1 MLTWLQRIDRKSLL
15 FFLSIVG
22 PGFITANVDNDAAG
36 ITTYSVAGSHYGY
49 ALLWSFIPM
58 LALLVIVQ
66 EMVARLGVVTGKG
79 LSDLIR
85 EEYGVKTTVF
95 VMLAL
100 LVTNLGTC
108 AAEFAGLAASLELF
122 GVSRYFS
129 VPLACGVIWLLV
141 VRGNYK
147 TVERVFLGACIIY
160 FSYILSGF
168 MARPDWGE
176 VARHTV
182 WPTFHVDAA
191 FIGVLVGMVGTTI
204 SPWMQFYQQASIVE
218 KNVRIEDYRFV
229 RWDVIL
235 GCVMAST
242 VAFFIVM
249 ACGATL
255 FKSGIVIGT
264 AEDAA
269 MALTPLAGEF
279 AKVLFAVGLVNASL
293 FAATILPLST
303 TYTIC
308 EGMGWESGVNKEFSE
323 APQFM
328 GLYTGL
334 ILFSGGL
341 ILIPGAPL
349 IRIMLVSQIV
359 NGILLPFVL
368 IFILLLIN
376 KKDLM
381 GAYVNGRL
389 NNCVS
394 WGSVVILIGLSIA
407 LIYLAAAQ
415 MMAG

>member
-1 MLTWLQRIDRKSLL
+1 MLGLIKKIDGKKLL
-15 FFLSIVG
+15 FFLSIMG

-49 ALLWSFIPM
+49 ALLWSFVPM
-58 LALLVIVQ
+58 VFLLIIVQ

-95 VMLAL
+95 VMAAL
-100 LVTNLGTC
+100 LLTNLGTC
-108 AAEFAGLAASLELF
+108 AAEFAGLAASLEIF
-122 GVSRYFS
+122 GVSRYVT
-129 VPLACGVIWLLV
+129 VPIACAVIWFLV
-141 VRGNYK
+141 VRGNYR
-147 TVERVFLGACIIY
+147 TVEKVFLGACIIY

-168 MARPDWGE
+168 MAKPDWGE

-182 WPTFHVDAA
+182 YPTFYMNAA
-191 FIGVLVGMVGTTI
+191 FIGLLIGMVGTTI

-218 KNVRIEDYRFV
+218 KQVRIEDYPYV

-235 GCVMAST
+235 GCLMAST
-242 VAFFIVM
+242 VAFFIVV

-255 FKSGIVIGT
+255 HVNNIIIHT

-269 MALTPLAGEF
+269 KALTPLAGRF
-279 AKVLFAVGLVNASL
+279 ANILFAIGLTNASL

-308 EGMGWESGVNKEFSE
+308 EGMGWEAGVNKTFQE

-334 ILFSGGL
+334 IILSGGF

-349 IRIMLVSQIV
+349 IMIMLVSQIV

-368 IFILLLIN
+368 IFILLLVN
-376 KKDLM
+376 KERLM
-381 GAYVNGRL
+381 GSYVNGRWS
-389 NNCVS
+389 NGIA
-394 WGSVVILIGLSIA
+394 WGAVVILIFLSVA
-407 LIYLAAAQ
+407 LIVDVIRQVLA
-415 MMAG
+415 

>member
-1 MLTWLQRIDRKSLL
+1 MRRLIQKVDGKKLL
-15 FFLSIVG
+15 FFLSIMG
-22 PGFITANVDNDAAG
+22 PGIITANVDNDAAG

-58 LALLVIVQ
+58 VFLLIIVQ

-95 VMLAL
+95 VMAAL
-100 LVTNLGTC
+100 LITNLGTC
-108 AAEFAGLAASLELF
+108 AAEFAGLAASLEIF
-122 GVSRYFS
+122 GVSRYVT
-129 VPLACGVIWLLV
+129 VPIACVVIWFLV
-141 VRGNYK
+141 VHGNYR
-147 TVERVFLGACIIY
+147 TVEKVFLGACIIY

-168 MARPDWGE
+168 MAKPDWGE

-182 WPTFHVDAA
+182 YPTFYMNAA
-191 FIGVLVGMVGTTI
+191 FIGLLIGMVGTTI

-218 KNVRIEDYRFV
+218 KQVRIEDYTYV

-235 GCVMAST
+235 GCLMAST
-242 VAFFIVM
+242 VAFFIVV

-255 FKSGIVIGT
+255 HINNILIHT

-269 MALTPLAGEF
+269 MALTPLAGGF
-279 AKVLFAVGLVNASL
+279 ANILFAIGLTNASL

-308 EGMGWESGVNKEFSE
+308 EGMGWEAGVNKTFQE

-334 ILFSGGL
+334 IILSGGF

-349 IRIMLVSQIV
+349 IKIMLVSQVI

-368 IFILLLIN
+368 IFILLLVN
-376 KKDLM
+376 KKRLM
-381 GAYVNGRL
+381 GPYVNGPFS
-389 NNCVS
+389 NGIA
-394 WGSVVILIGLSIA
+394 WGAVVILVFLSGA
-407 LIYLAAAQ
+407 LIVDVVRQVLA
-415 MMAG
+415 

>member
-1 MLTWLQRIDRKSLL
+1 
-15 FFLSIVG
+15 
-22 PGFITANVDNDAAG
+22 
-36 ITTYSVAGSHYGY
+36 
-49 ALLWSFIPM
+49 
-58 LALLVIVQ
+58 
-66 EMVARLGVVTGKG
+66 VVK
-79 LSDLIR
+79 
-85 EEYGVKTTVF
+85 
-95 VMLAL
+95 
-100 LVTNLGTC
+100 
-108 AAEFAGLAASLELF
+108 
-122 GVSRYFS
+122 
-129 VPLACGVIWLLV
+129 
-141 VRGNYK
+141 GNYK

-168 MARPDWGE
+168 MAKPDWGE
-176 VARHTV
+176 VVRHTV
-182 WPTFHVDAA
+182 TPTFHMDTAYVGLL
-191 FIGVLVGMVGTTI
+191 IGMVGTTI

-218 KNVRIEDYRFV
+218 KNVRIEDYKFV

-255 FKSGIVIGT
+255 FKSGIVINT

-269 MALTPLAGEF
+269 LALTPLAGEF

-349 IRIMLVSQIV
+349 IKIMLVSQVV

-381 GAYVNGRL
+381 GAYVNGRI
-389 NNCVS
+389 NNWVS
-394 WGSVVILIGLSIA
+394 WASVAVLIGLSIA
-407 LIYLAAAQ
+407 LIVLAVRQ
-415 MMAG
+415 MIAGS

>member
-1 MLTWLQRIDRKSLL
+1 MRSLINKIDGKKLL
-15 FFLSIVG
+15 FFLSIMG
-22 PGFITANVDNDAAG
+22 PGLITANVDNDAAG

-58 LALLVIVQ
+58 VFLLIIVQ

-95 VMLAL
+95 VMAAL
-100 LVTNLGTC
+100 LLTNLGTC
-108 AAEFAGLAASLELF
+108 AAEFAGLAASLEIF
-122 GVSRYFS
+122 GVSRYVT
-129 VPLACGVIWLLV
+129 VPIACAVIWLLV
-141 VRGNYK
+141 VRGNYR
-147 TVERVFLGACIIY
+147 TVEKVFLGACIIY

-168 MARPDWGE
+168 MAKPDWGE
-176 VARHTV
+176 VARHTIY
-182 WPTFHVDAA
+182 PTFYMNAA
-191 FIGVLVGMVGTTI
+191 FIGLLIGMVGTTI

-218 KNVRIEDYRFV
+218 KQVRIEDYTYV
-229 RWDVIL
+229 RWDVVL
-235 GCVMAST
+235 GCLMAST

-255 FKSGIVIGT
+255 HANNILIHT

-269 MALTPLAGEF
+269 MALTPLAGRF
-279 AKVLFAVGLVNASL
+279 ANILFAIGLTNASL

-308 EGMGWESGVNKEFSE
+308 EGMGWEAGINKSFQE

-334 ILFSGGL
+334 IILSGSF

-349 IRIMLVSQIV
+349 ITIMLVSQVI

-376 KKDLM
+376 KKHLM
-381 GAYVNGRL
+381 GIYVNGRVY
-389 NNCVS
+389 NWVS
-394 WGSVVILIGLSIA
+394 WISVIVLIGLSVA
-407 LIYLAAAQ
+407 LIYLSANQ
-415 MMAG
+415 FFS

>member
-1 MLTWLQRIDRKSLL
+1 MLDRLRNIDRKSLL
-15 FFLSIVG
+15 FFLSMIG

-58 LALLVIVQ
+58 LALLIIVQ

-85 EEYGVKTTVF
+85 EEYGVRTTVF
-95 VMLAL
+95 VMFAL
-100 LVTNLGTC
+100 LLTNLGTC
-108 AAEFAGLAASLELF
+108 AAEFAGLAASLEIF
-122 GVSRYFS
+122 GISRYFS
-129 VPLACGVIWLLV
+129 VPLACGLIWFLV
-141 VRGNYK
+141 VKGSYK

-168 MARPDWGE
+168 MAKPDWAE

-182 WPTFHVDAA
+182 LPTFHMDTA
-191 FIGVLVGMVGTTI
+191 FVGLLIGMVGTTI
-204 SPWMQFYQQASIVE
+204 SPWMQFYQQAAIVE
-218 KNVRIEDYRFV
+218 KNIPVENYRFV

-235 GCVMAST
+235 GCVMASG

-255 FKSGIVIGT
+255 HVNGIIIHT

-269 MALTPLAGEF
+269 MALTPLAGHF

-308 EGMGWESGVNKEFSE
+308 EGMGWESGVNKEFHE

-334 ILFSGGL
+334 IILSGGL

-349 IRIMLVSQIV
+349 IPIMLLSQVI

-381 GAYVNGRL
+381 GDFVNGRI
-389 NNCVS
+389 NNWIS
-394 WGSVVILIGLSIA
+394 WTSVAVLIALSIA
-407 LIYLAAAQ
+407 LVGLAARQ
-415 MMAG
+415 FFS

>member
-1 MLTWLQRIDRKSLL
+1 MRSLFRKIDGKKLL
-15 FFLSIVG
+15 FFLSIMG

-58 LALLVIVQ
+58 VFLLIIVQ

-95 VMLAL
+95 VMAAL
-100 LVTNLGTC
+100 LLTNLGTC
-108 AAEFAGLAASLELF
+108 AAEFAGLAASLEIF
-122 GVSRYFS
+122 GVSRYVT
-129 VPLACGVIWLLV
+129 VPIACAVIWFLV
-141 VRGNYK
+141 VHGNYR
-147 TVERVFLGACIIY
+147 TVEKVFLGACIIY

-168 MARPDWGE
+168 MAKPDWGE
-176 VARHTV
+176 VARQTV
-182 WPTFHVDAA
+182 YPTFYMNAA
-191 FIGVLVGMVGTTI
+191 FIGLLIGMVGTTI

-218 KNVRIEDYRFV
+218 KQVRIEDYTYV

-235 GCVMAST
+235 GCLMAST
-242 VAFFIVM
+242 VAFFIVV

-255 FKSGIVIGT
+255 HVNNILIHT

-269 MALTPLAGEF
+269 MALTPLAGGF
-279 AKVLFAVGLVNASL
+279 ANILFAIGLTNASL

-308 EGMGWESGVNKEFSE
+308 EGMGWEAGVNKTFQE

-334 ILFSGGL
+334 IILSGGF

-349 IRIMLVSQIV
+349 ITIMLVSQVI

-368 IFILLLIN
+368 IFILLLVN
-376 KKDLM
+376 KKRLM
-381 GAYVNGRL
+381 GPYVNGRFS
-389 NNCVS
+389 NGIA
-394 WGSVVILIGLSIA
+394 WGAVFILVFLSGA
-407 LIYLAAAQ
+407 LIVDVIRQVLA
-415 MMAG
+415 

>member
-1 MLTWLQRIDRKSLL
+1 MLKWLQGIDRKRLL
-15 FFLSIVG
+15 FFLSIIG

-58 LALLVIVQ
+58 LALLIVVQ

-85 EEYGVKTTVF
+85 EEFGVKTTVF

-108 AAEFAGLAASLELF
+108 AAEFAGLAASLEIF
-122 GVSRYFS
+122 GISRYFS

-168 MARPDWGE
+168 MAQPDWGE

-182 WPTFHVDAA
+182 RPTFHMDAA
-191 FIGVLVGMVGTTI
+191 FIGLLIGMVGTTI
-204 SPWMQFYQQASIVE
+204 SPWMQFYQQAAIVE
-218 KNVRIEDYRFV
+218 KDIPLEQYRFV

-242 VAFFIVM
+242 VAFFIVT

-255 FKSGIVIGT
+255 HAGGFVIHT

-269 MALTPLAGEF
+269 MALAPLAGEF
-279 AKVLFAVGLVNASL
+279 AKILFAVGLVNASL

-303 TYTIC
+303 TYTIS
-308 EGMGWESGVNKEFSE
+308 EGMGWESGVNKDFHE

-349 IRIMLVSQIV
+349 IRIMLVSQII
-359 NGILLPFVL
+359 NGVLLPFVL

-381 GAYVNGRL
+381 GAYVNSRL
-389 NNCVS
+389 SNWLS
-394 WGSVVILIGLSIA
+394 WSSVAVLIGLSLV
-407 LIYLAAAQ
+407 LIVLGVQ
-415 MMAG
+415 QVFAG

>member
-1 MLTWLQRIDRKSLL
+1 MRRLIKKIDGKKLL
-15 FFLSIVG
+15 FFLSIMG
-22 PGFITANVDNDAAG
+22 PGLITANVDNDAAG

-58 LALLVIVQ
+58 VFLLIIVQ

-95 VMLAL
+95 VMAAL
-100 LVTNLGTC
+100 LITNLGTC
-108 AAEFAGLAASLELF
+108 AAEFAGLAASLEIF
-122 GVSRYFS
+122 GVSRYVT
-129 VPLACGVIWLLV
+129 VPIACVVIWFLV
-141 VRGNYK
+141 VHGNYR
-147 TVERVFLGACIIY
+147 TVEKVFLGACIIY

-168 MARPDWGE
+168 MAKPDWGE

-182 WPTFHVDAA
+182 YPTFYMNAA
-191 FIGVLVGMVGTTI
+191 FIGLLIGMVGTTI

-218 KNVRIEDYRFV
+218 KQVRIEDYTYV

-235 GCVMAST
+235 GCLMAST
-242 VAFFIVM
+242 VAFFIVV

-255 FKSGIVIGT
+255 HINNILIHT

-269 MALTPLAGEF
+269 MALTPLAGGF
-279 AKVLFAVGLVNASL
+279 ANILFAIGLTNASL

-308 EGMGWESGVNKEFSE
+308 EGMGWEAGVNKTFQE

-334 ILFSGGL
+334 IILSGGF

-349 IRIMLVSQIV
+349 IKIMLVSQVI

-368 IFILLLIN
+368 IFILLLVN
-376 KKDLM
+376 KKRLM
-381 GAYVNGRL
+381 GPYVNGRFS
-389 NNCVS
+389 NGIA
-394 WGSVVILIGLSIA
+394 WGAVVILVFLSGA
-407 LIYLAAAQ
+407 LIVDVIRQVLA
-415 MMAG
+415 

>member
-1 MLTWLQRIDRKSLL
+1 MLRWLRTIDRKSLL

-22 PGFITANVDNDAAG
+22 PGLITANVDNDAAV
-36 ITTYSVAGSHYGY
+36 ITTYLVAGSHYGY

-58 LALLVIVQ
+58 LALLIVVQ

-85 EEYGVKTTVF
+85 EEFGVKTTVF
-95 VMLAL
+95 IMLAL

-108 AAEFAGLAASLELF
+108 AAEFAGLAASLEIF

-129 VPLACGVIWLLV
+129 VPVACAVIWLLV
-141 VRGNYK
+141 VKGTYK
-147 TVERVFLGACIIY
+147 TVERVFIGACIIY

-168 MARPDWGE
+168 MAEPDWGE
-176 VARHTV
+176 VARHTL
-182 WPTFHVDAA
+182 WPNVRMDMA
-191 FIGVLVGMVGTTI
+191 FIGLLIGMVGTTI
-204 SPWMQFYQQASIVE
+204 SPWMQFYQQAAIVE
-218 KNVRIEDYRFV
+218 KGVSVENYRFV

-235 GCVMAST
+235 GCIMAST

-255 FKSGIVIGT
+255 FKGGIVIET

-269 MALTPLAGEF
+269 MALTPLAGGF
-279 AKVLFAVGLVNASL
+279 AKILFAVGLVNASL

-308 EGMGWESGVNKEFSE
+308 EGLGWESGVNKEFHE

-334 ILFSGGL
+334 ILISGGL

-349 IRIMLVSQIV
+349 IKIMLVSQVI

-376 KKDLM
+376 RKDLM
-381 GAYVNGRL
+381 GDHVNGRI
-389 NNCVS
+389 NNWIS
-394 WGSVVILIGLSIA
+394 WASVAVLIGLSVV
-407 LIYLAAAQ
+407 LIVLAVDQ
-415 MMAG
+415 MISH